1 MKLFLSIG
9 LLLLSVTIVRANEA
23 IPYINDIPV
32 MPQFS
37 YVTDSLLIFDKPQ
50 GQIVEATILCED
62 SCPSNTNIQ
71 NFYSDSLS
79 NLGWSN
85 SLQSANKYYSNN
97 RQLSFTIQNDNGASI
112 ITFTMTE

>member
-1 MKLFLSIG
+1 MKLFLSIV
-9 LLLLSVTIVRANEA
+9 LLVLSVTMVRANEA
-23 IPYINDIPV
+23 IPYINDIPI
-32 MPQFS
+32 MPQFK
-37 YVTDSLLIFDKPQ
+37 YVSDSLLIFDKPQ

-85 SLQSANKYYSNN
+85 SSQSSNRYYSNN